1 MDADLTRIIGRIL
14 RDIQVE
20 LTDEFDQN
28 FEREGYFAQAWQ
40 RRVSP
45 VRGDGHILVATGSLR
60 RSIKSV
66 VSADSITFESTL
78 PYAAI
83 HNDGGEIT
91 VTEKMKRYF
100 WAKYYEATGRFG
112 RRKDGSPS
120 RGKRTQQ
127 LSTIA
132 EFWKMMALMKVG
144 KKIRIPRRKFMGYGP
159 EVEKMVREIVEDN
172 IQEYLE
178 YEITATLNPN
188 NK

>member
-1 MDADLTRIIGRIL
+1 METDLTRIIGQIL

-28 FEREGYFAQAWQ
+28 FEREGYFTQAWQ
-40 RRVSP
+40 RRKSP
-45 VRGDGHILVATGSLR
+45 VRGDGHLLIATGALR

-66 VSADSITFESTL
+66 VTADSITFESTL

-91 VTEKMKRYF
+91 VTAKMKRFF

-112 RRKDGSPS
+112 RRKDGRRS
-120 RGKRTQQ
+120 RSRKNEQ

-144 KKIRIPRRKFMGYGP
+144 KKIRIPRRRFMGYGP
-159 EVEKMVREIVEDN
+159 EVEKTVREIVEDN
-172 IQEYLE
+172 LEEYLE
-178 YEITATLNPN
+178 YEITAALDPN
-188 NK
+188 K